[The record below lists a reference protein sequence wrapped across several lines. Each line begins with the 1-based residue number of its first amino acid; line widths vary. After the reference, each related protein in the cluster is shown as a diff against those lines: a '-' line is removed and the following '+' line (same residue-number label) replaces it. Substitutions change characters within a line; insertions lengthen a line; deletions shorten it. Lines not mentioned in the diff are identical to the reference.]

1 MSYSY
6 KLLLSRIF
14 FVCFIV
20 FFSWS
25 LMLVLFWSVY
35 TFIHDKPY
43 FLFPHIYD
51 KPLNPLII
59 FGGAVCTLLFLI
71 MLNRAC
77 SKMDN
82 RLHHILLFVF
92 AGIIPSAQFAFTAI
106 YQVEPKLWD
115 FAVVY
120 HAAREFAQGTN
131 GYSYYFQDYPNNL
144 PITLLISGIYQ
155 LFDYLDFHH
164 PHRVGL
170 LFNMFMIDL
179 ALLFLYLTA
188 RKWFGLKHA
197 TMILVLCLL
206 FSPFITYVPI
216 YYTDTISLP
225 MGSGMLYFYTLSLGE
240 RSKNRLIFLFL
251 AALFGVLG
259 VLIKPTVGILFA
271 ALLIHLFLT
280 ERFAS
285 FMKQAVLV
293 AAVLFIGLK
302 IYAAWI
308 DSSGILPLP
317 YNQTGYPYTHWMMMG
332 LKGPYG
338 FYDYHDVNYTESFPT
353 KEKRKEANMEVI
365 RTRLHTYGFM
375 GITKLFTTKNLF
387 TWGDGTYFA
396 PVKLDRG
403 AKYTALH
410 SYLLPMKT
418 NQNYVYIYFC
428 QIVNLS
434 LLSLIVLSGWRQ
446 LRSRQIGM
454 ISVCALSLFGLGL
467 FLLVWEA
474 RSRYLIN
481 FAPMILLCCLDGLL
495 YVKRP

>member
-1 MSYSY
+1 
-6 KLLLSRIF
+6 
-14 FVCFIV
+14 
-20 FFSWS
+20 
-25 LMLVLFWSVY
+25 MLILFWSVY
-35 TFIHDKPY
+35 SFLHNKPY

-59 FGGAVCTLLFLI
+59 FGGAVSSILFLI
-71 MLNRAC
+71 MLNRVC
-77 SKMDN
+77 SRMEN
-82 RLHHILLFVF
+82 RIHFILPFVF
-92 AGIIPSAQFAFTAI
+92 AGLIPAAQFAFTAI

-120 HAAREFAQGTN
+120 HAAIEFTQGSN

-144 PITLLISGIYQ
+144 PITLLISGIFQ
-155 LFDYLDFHH
+155 LFDSLDFHH
-164 PHRVGL
+164 PHKVGL
-170 LFNMFMIDL
+170 LFNMFMIDM

-197 TMILVLCLL
+197 TMMLVLCLL

-225 MGSGMLYFYTLSLGE
+225 MGIGMLYFYTLSQDG
-240 RSKNRLIFLFL
+240 RNQKRLIFLL
-251 AALFGVLG
+251 PAALFGTLG

-271 ALLIHLFLT
+271 ALLIHLFCT
-280 ERFAS
+280 ERFTS
-285 FMKQAVLV
+285 FMKQGALIL
-293 AAVLFIGLK
+293 AALFIGLK
-302 IYAAWI
+302 IYAALI
-308 DSSGILPLP
+308 DSSEILPLP
-317 YNQTGYPYTHWMMMG
+317 YKQTGYPYTHWVMMG

-338 FYDYHDVNYTESFPT
+338 FYDYHDVQYTESFLT

-365 RTRLHTYGFM
+365 QTRLHNYGLM
-375 GITKLFTTKNLF
+375 GIAKLFTTKNLF

-403 AKYTALH
+403 VQKYTALH
-410 SYLLPMKT
+410 SYLLPMKA

-434 LLSLIVLSGWRQ
+434 LLSLIVLSGWCQ
-446 LRSRQIGM
+446 LRNRQITL

-481 FAPMILLCCLDGLL
+481 FAPMILLCSLDGLL
-495 YVKRP
+495 YLKRP